1 LNLSR
6 IKIKN
11 YRSIKELDLKLSK
24 GKNIIVGKNNSG
36 KTNIIKAIDLIL
48 GENSPT
54 FNKSENITENDFYKG
69 DTSDPIYI
77 FCELI
82 RDNEEELNY
91 QEINKCFGY
100 YFHAYIE
107 SWENKKPIKK
117 PQRHDISE
125 NNFWDDID
133 AVFNID
139 HEDESVNEDNKRIID
154 KEYVN
159 PKLINQQPFRK
170 QLDEMYSFGFIFKA
184 FKEISGNEKIS
195 KEIRF
200 IYREDEKS
208 KWILGFS
215 APIRNELL
223 QSAIIQSFREPSNE
237 LRINSWSWYG
247 KLLRNYINTNDI
259 NLQTVFKDLKSTS
272 NDLFKTLNEQVLNSN
287 VKIAF
292 PNTEVSFQ
300 FNPDTKID
308 IYKSALIYVND
319 GFNSVLSDKGAG
331 IQSTIIIGLFHY
343 YTRNIAHSNSSLL
356 AIEEPELFLHP
367 QARRV
372 ISNRLDDFLENNKNQ
387 VIVTTHASEFIT
399 TTKDTLNIIVVQKDK
414 ESGTQARNAKFSNSK
429 DRQILLRSQNSE
441 MFFADKVLLVEGGE
455 KYILES
461 IALEFGSENNLGENW
476 LNDFNCSIISVGG
489 KDEFWKYR
497 KILNE
502 LNIPNF
508 ILGDFDFFLKKL
520 SEFGTKLNW
529 KEETKVELNTLKS
542 KLENTN
548 GVKRLKDLADKHD
561 DVKKFLSKL
570 KKEERIFILEN
581 ELEDNYKDICNSL
594 LSGINLGKEEKPIYI
609 VGNLISDKNK
619 ISDLVNC
626 QEYKDF
632 LQLVINAT

>member
-1 LNLSR
+1 MHLSR

-11 YRSIKELDLKLSK
+11 YRSIQELDLKLSK

-69 DTSDPIYI
+69 NVLDPIYI
-77 FCELI
+77 FCELL
-82 RDNEEELNY
+82 RDDEENLDYE
-91 QEINKCFGY
+91 EINKCFGY

-107 SWENKKPIKK
+107 SWINGKPIKK
-117 PQRHDISE
+117 SQRHEISE
-125 NNFWDDID
+125 KHFWDDVD
-133 AVFNID
+133 ALFNVD
-139 HEDESVNEDNKRIID
+139 PDDESVNENNKRIID

-159 PKLINQQPFRK
+159 PKLINQQPFKR
-170 QLDEMYSFGFIFKA
+170 QLEDKYSFGFIFKA
-184 FKEISGNEKIS
+184 MKGISGNGKIS

-200 IYREDEKS
+200 LYREDEDS
-208 KWILGFS
+208 NWVLAFS

-223 QSAIIQSFREPSNE
+223 QSAIIESFRDPSNE

-247 KLLRNYINTNDI
+247 KLLRNYIDANDSE
-259 NLQTVFKDLKSTS
+259 LQKIFKDLKITS
-272 NDLFKTLNEQVLNSN
+272 NTLFKVLNEQVLNSK

-292 PNTEVSFQ
+292 PNTAVSFQ

-308 IYKSALIYVND
+308 IYKSALIYVDD
-319 GFNSVLSDKGAG
+319 GFNSALNDKGAG
-331 IQSTIIIGLFHY
+331 IQSAIIIGLFHY
-343 YTRNIAHSNSSLL
+343 YTRNIAHTNSSLL

-399 TTKDTLNIIVVQKDK
+399 TTKDLLNIVVVQKDK
-414 ESGTQARNAKFSNSK
+414 EFGTQVRNANFSKSK

-461 IALEFGSENNLGENW
+461 IALEFGKENEIGENW
-476 LNDFNCSIISVGG
+476 LNDFNYSIISVGG
-489 KDEFWKYR
+489 KGEFWKYR

-508 ILGDFDFFLKKL
+508 ILGDFDFFLRSL
-520 SEFGTKLNW
+520 SEFATKLNW
-529 KEETKVELNTLKS
+529 GEDKKIFLNTLKS
-542 KLENTN
+542 KLGNTGSIKKLTNLQSNQKEVKIFLDELKTEEN
-548 GVKRLKDLADKHD
+548 
-561 DVKKFLSKL
+561 
-570 KKEERIFILEN
+570 IFILEN
-581 ELEDNYKDICNSL
+581 ELEDNYTQICIENL
-594 LSGINLGKEEKPIYI
+594 AGLPLGKEEKPIYI
-609 VGNLISDKNK
+609 VGTLVKNPHK

-626 QEYKDF
+626 LEYKEF
-632 LQLVINAT
+632 LSIVKPT